1 MMKLQYLFFSLLVAV
16 SLYADVKKKQ
26 LLSPQDTL
34 KELSALKKYAVV
46 IGNGPKEVHSF
57 IDPYCE
63 LSQQYLKF
71 IYARNAVMLKKYT
84 IYLYLYELQGK
95 NSSQMIDTILS
106 SEYQETMLKSVMIAH
121 EDVLNQSDDEAEE
134 AVEAIAHSAQKIG
147 VFKRPYIIINGK
159 VK

>member
-1 MMKLQYLFFSLLVAV
+1 MLLKYIVILLLFGLFAEAEV
-16 SLYADVKKKQ
+16 KQ
-26 LLSPQDTL
+26 LLSPQNTL
-34 KELSALKKYAVV
+34 KELSTLKPNAIV

-63 LSQQYLKF
+63 LSQKYLQF

-95 NSSQMIDTILS
+95 DSAEVIDAILS
-106 SEYQETMLKSVMIAH
+106 SEYQETMLKSVMISY
-121 EDVLNQSDDEAEE
+121 EDVMIQSDGDGDDII
-134 AVEAIAHSAQKIG
+134 EAIAESAEKIG